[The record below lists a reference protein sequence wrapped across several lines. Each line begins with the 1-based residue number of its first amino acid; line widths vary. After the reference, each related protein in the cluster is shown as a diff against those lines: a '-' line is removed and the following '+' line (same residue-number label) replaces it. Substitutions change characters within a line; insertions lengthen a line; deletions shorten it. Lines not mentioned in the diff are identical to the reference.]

1 MGSDAVKKVDTRA
14 LNFGFPALCQNPR
27 MTIHV
32 NVDNFALAETHRMM
46 NDLQDNAGGVNR
58 FLHNRLPADI
68 DKQTVI
74 RLNRDTLYS
83 FAVVDISAGATLT
96 IPEHGDRYLSAMV
109 VNEHHYV
116 NEIFHDAGEHRLTM
130 EQFGTPHVV
139 LAVRTLVDPAD
150 SVDVDAVAVLQDQ
163 IRLDSASSNA
173 FAMPDYD
180 TVTLNETRDAL
191 LALARNLSG
200 FDRMFGSRD
209 EIDPVR
215 HLIGT
220 AAGWGGLPTSE
231 AAYIGVD
238 PRLPVGQYELKVGDV
253 PVDGFWSISV
263 YNAGGFFE
271 KNDQDAYTINNIT
284 GVRDE
289 DGGITVRFGDHPD
302 GTPNALPITEGWNYL
317 VRLYRPRAEIID
329 GTWTF
334 PTLGE

>member
-1 MGSDAVKKVDTRA
+1 M
-14 LNFGFPALCQNPR
+14 P
-27 MTIHV
+27 IHV
-32 NVDNFALAETHRMM
+32 NVDNFAVAETHRMM
-46 NDLQDNAGGVNR
+46 ADLHSDAGG
-58 FLHNRLPADI
+58 FGAFKHNREPVDI
-68 DKQTVI
+68 DNQGVI

-83 FAVVDISAGATLT
+83 FAVIDISAGATLSL
-96 IPEHGDRYLSAMV
+96 PEHGERYLSAMI
-109 VNEHHYV
+109 VNEHHHV
-116 NEIFHDAGEHRLTM
+116 NAIFHAAGEHQLTT
-130 EQFGTPHVV
+130 EQFDTRYVV
-139 LAVRTLVDPAD
+139 VTVRILVDPTD
-150 SVDVDAVAVLQDQ
+150 PDDVAEVIALQNR
-163 IRLDSASSNA
+163 IGISGGAASP
-173 FAMPDYD
+173 FVCPDYD
-180 TVTLNETRDAL
+180 KQSFDETREAL

-209 EIDPVR
+209 EVDQVR

-238 PRLPVGQYELKVGDV
+238 PRLPVGLYELKVGDV

-271 KNDQDAYTINNIT
+271 KNERDAYTINNIT
-284 GVRDE
+284 GVRDD
-289 DGGITVRFGDHPD
+289 DGGITVRFGDHPE

-334 PTLGE
+334 PALDH